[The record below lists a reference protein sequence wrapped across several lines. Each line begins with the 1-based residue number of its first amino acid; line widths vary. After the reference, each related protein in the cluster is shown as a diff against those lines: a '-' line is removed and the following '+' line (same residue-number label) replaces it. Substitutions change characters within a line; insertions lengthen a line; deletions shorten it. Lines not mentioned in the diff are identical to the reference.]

1 MTPPEKKT
9 RNRTPE
15 VKAPATYRELSGSSY
30 IVLQDGSVARRLKP
44 KVVGETRYWFL
55 SHEGHLKC
63 LSQRRIDEMTT
74 FP

>member
-1 MTPPEKKT
+1 MSRKPSPSNVPEKK
-9 RNRTPE
+9 P
-15 VKAPATYRELSGSSY
+15 VATYRELAGSSY

-44 KVVGETRYWFL
+44 KLVGETRYWFL

>member
-9 RNRTPE
+9 RNRNPE